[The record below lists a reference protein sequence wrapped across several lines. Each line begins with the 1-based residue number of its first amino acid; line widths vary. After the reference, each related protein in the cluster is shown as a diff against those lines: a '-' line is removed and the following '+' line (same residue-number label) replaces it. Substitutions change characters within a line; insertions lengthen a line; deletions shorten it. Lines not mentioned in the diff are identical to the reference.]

1 MKKSIYILAMAA
13 LLLTACNNEKKQS
26 ESKEEHSKEMHK
38 EADNEHGDSLTTE
51 ENSIKAATQKN
62 ESTTEIID
70 GYLQIKNA
78 LVADDKDGAALGA
91 KALLAAFDKFDMT
104 KLTESQH
111 KEYMEILETAKEHA
125 EHIVKS
131 PIDHQREHFEE
142 LSTDINDLITLLG
155 NDKTL

>member
-1 MKKSIYILAMAA
+1 MKKTIYILALAA
-13 LLLTACNNEKKQS
+13 LSLTACNNEKKQM
-26 ESKEEHSKEMHK
+26 ETKDEHSKEIHK
-38 EADNEHGDSLTTE
+38 DADSEHVDSLATDE
-51 ENSIKAATQKN
+51 SSIKAATQIN
-62 ESTTEIID
+62 ESITEIYD

-78 LVADDKDGAALGA
+78 LVADSKDGAALGA
-91 KALLAAFDKFDMT
+91 KALLVAFDNFDMA

-111 KEYMEILETAKEHA
+111 KEYMEILENAKEHA

-142 LSTDINDLITLLG
+142 LSTDINDLMTLLG